1 MLEATLREP
10 SRPRL
15 QFPQSL
21 GPFATHTAEGLH
33 EHLRL
38 AILDGS
44 NGAQWGSGAEIPNDG
59 LPADATVDTCDEDL
73 GQSFYEVAMAISERH
88 LTPGLK
94 AKVSEVPYE
103 G

>member
-1 MLEATLREP
+1 
-10 SRPRL
+10 
-15 QFPQSL
+15 
-21 GPFATHTAEGLH
+21 LH

-38 AILDGS
+38 TILDGS
-44 NGAQWGSGAEIPNDG
+44 EAKIKRGSGAEIPNDG